1 MWEKGS
7 RIKILVGHYG
17 SGKTEIALNLALE
30 MKNHFDQVALVD
42 LDIVN
47 PFFRSAE
54 QGDVLKQAGI
64 KLLAPT
70 FALTGLDIPA
80 LPAEIQMVFANS
92 EIHTVF
98 DVGGDD
104 AGALALGKYKREFEE
119 AGYELIYVV
128 NPFRPRSDSVQAVVD
143 MMNRVA
149 QSARLVPSGL
159 INNAN
164 LGGYTTREQLQQGL
178 DFLKEVSRATGVPLI
193 ACSGQEQA
201 LDGFDAQGIPKFFI
215 RRYLKPEWM
224 EE

>member
-17 SGKTEIALNLALE
+17 SGKTEIALNMALD
-30 MKNHFDQVALVD
+30 MKKHHEQVALVD

-54 QGDVLKQAGI
+54 QGELLKQAGV

-80 LPAEIQMVFANS
+80 LPAEIQMVFANPD
-92 EIHTVF
+92 IRTVF

-104 AGALALGKYKREFEE
+104 AGALALGKYHREFEE

-149 QSARLVPSGL
+149 QSARLAPSGL

-164 LGGYTTREQLQQGL
+164 LGGYTTEEQLRQGM
-178 DFLKEVSRATGVPLI
+178 DFLKEVSEVTGVPLI
-193 ACSGQEQA
+193 ACSGQESA
-201 LDGFDAQGIPKFFI
+201 LRNFDVQGLRKFVI
-215 RRYLKPEWM
+215 RRFLKPEWM
-224 EE
+224 DE

>member
-17 SGKTEIALNLALE
+17 SGKTEIALNMAIE
-30 MKNHFDQVALVD
+30 MKKSFEQVALVD

-54 QGDVLKQAGI
+54 QGEVLEQAGV

-80 LPAEIQMVFANS
+80 LPAEIQMVFANPQ
-92 EIHTVF
+92 IHTVF

-104 AGALALGKYKREFEE
+104 AGALALGKYRSEFEAE
-119 AGYELIYVV
+119 GYELIYVV

-149 QSARLVPSGL
+149 QSARLMPSGL

-164 LGGYTTREQLQQGL
+164 LGGYTTKEQLEEGL
-178 DFLKEVSRATGVPLI
+178 DFLQEVSRVTGVPLI
-193 ACSGQEQA
+193 ACSGQEPA
-201 LDGFDAQGIPKFFI
+201 IGEFDARGIPKFVI

-224 EE
+224 DE